1 MTDTDD
7 IRVKVAEAMG
17 FKLSN
22 WQRKTHPCG
31 TGYECSNCGE
41 FVMNHE
47 LRELWDVCRMPNR
60 VLPRYPTDHNAAF
73 TLCDRLKSEGW
84 EVCIVSV
91 LGFWNVQFEKSDDEG
106 FEATAPALP
115 MAICLAFLKV
125 MDAAKGEA

>member
-7 IRVKVAEAMG
+7 IRVKVAMAMG
-17 FKLSN
+17 FNLSN

-73 TLCDRLKSEGW
+73 TLCDRLKSEWLNIKIDSNGGTDRTYW
-84 EVCIVSV
+84 HCEFLAGTEIK
-91 LGFWNVQFEKSDDEG
+91 GA
-106 FEATAPALP
+106 ATDASLP
-115 MAICLAFLKV
+115 MAICLAFLNV
-125 MDAAKGEA
+125 MDAQ